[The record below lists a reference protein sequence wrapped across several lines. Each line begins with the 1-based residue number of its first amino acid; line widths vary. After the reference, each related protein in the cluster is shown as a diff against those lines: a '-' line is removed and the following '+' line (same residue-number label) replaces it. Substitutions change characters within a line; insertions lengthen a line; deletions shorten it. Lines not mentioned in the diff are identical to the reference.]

1 MLLFLQIASLSVHLC
16 AGDQLSV
23 NLYLLMDITLHNG
36 VHTLITVIPHYSPA
50 YWCCYSGP
58 LL

>member
-16 AGDQLSV
+16 AGDQLGV

-36 VHTLITVIPHYSPA
+36 VHINHSYTSL
-50 YWCCYSGP
+50 
-58 LL
+58 